1 MRAGLA
7 ARLASLLV
15 VAASLARADTPTL
28 SAGAT
33 HTCAIDASGAAH
45 CWGENARGQIDVPT
59 ASDAAG
65 TPITGWR
72 AVAASKGGCHSCGVT
87 DAGALLCWGCDDDGE
102 LGPPPEVVGGWVAVA
117 AGKGFTCGVDAV
129 ARAARCWGR
138 FLPRVPVGGAWDGP
152 WASVSAGEDF
162 VCAVA
167 RDAGDASPGGGVA
180 ECKGWGLFG
189 QTEVPTRKNA
199 SASESVI
206 RWRSLSAGFQHACGV
221 DALGAARC
229 WGSDLFGES
238 GLVPV
243 VDAEGA
249 TLATVADVVAE
260 AEAENRPLT
269 AAEKAVLRHAATLR
283 AFPETARSVAGE
295 GSSDPRDARAN
306 AWGSVTAGKH
316 WSCGVFGPGR
326 RLACWGKKRAYA
338 VGGAVADA
346 YEEFGVVSFPRS
358 TEAACARFLVVAAG
372 TNHACAVTDE
382 RAHGENL
389 YNGTDGTDDTALA
402 ASGDEVHR
410 GGRMVCWGDA
420 SSGKTSPPKFVTAWR
435 AWPTSAESADLG
447 AAFAPSAFAATASDA
462 VCGASVSGSA
472 ATATRAIARRNVACV
487 ILFAFACVLS

>member
-1 MRAGLA
+1 M
-7 ARLASLLV
+7 
-15 VAASLARADTPTL
+15 
-28 SAGAT
+28 
-33 HTCAIDASGAAH
+33 
-45 CWGENARGQIDVPT
+45 
-59 ASDAAG
+59 
-65 TPITGWR
+65 
-72 AVAASKGGCHSCGVT
+72 
-87 DAGALLCWGCDDDGE
+87 
-102 LGPPPEVVGGWVAVA
+102 
-117 AGKGFTCGVDAV
+117 
-129 ARAARCWGR
+129 
-138 FLPRVPVGGAWDGP
+138 
-152 WASVSAGEDF
+152 
-162 VCAVA
+162 
-167 RDAGDASPGGGVA
+167 
-180 ECKGWGLFG
+180 
-189 QTEVPTRKNA
+189 
-199 SASESVI
+199 
-206 RWRSLSAGFQHACGV
+206 
-221 DALGAARC
+221 
-229 WGSDLFGES
+229 FGES

-358 TEAACARFLVVAAG
+358 PEAACARFLVVAAG

-447 AAFAPSAFAATASDA
+447 AAFAPSAFAATA
-462 VCGASVSGSA
+462 
-472 ATATRAIARRNVACV
+472 TRAIARRNVARV

>member
-7 ARLASLLV
+7 ARLACLLV

-167 RDAGDASPGGGVA
+167 RDAGDARGGGVA

-189 QTEVPTRKNA
+189 QTEVPTTNA
-199 SASESVI
+199 SASGSVI

-243 VDAEGA
+243 VDAEGT

-260 AEAENRPLT
+260 AERVGKGDLTPAER
-269 AAEKAVLRHAATLR
+269 AVLRHAATLR
-283 AFPETARSVAGE
+283 AFPETAQSVAGE
-295 GSSDPRDARAN
+295 GFDDPRDARAN
-306 AWGSVTAGKH
+306 AWGSVTAGAH

-338 VGGAVADA
+338 VGGAVAAA
-346 YEEFGVVSFPRS
+346 YDEFGVVSFPRS

-372 TNHACAVTDE
+372 KTHACADTDE
-382 RAHGENL
+382 RA
-389 YNGTDGTDDTALA
+389 NGTLRT
-402 ASGDEVHR
+402 
-410 GGRMVCWGDA
+410 GRMVCWGDA
-420 SSGKTSPPKFVTAWR
+420 SSGKTSPPKFVTDWR

-447 AAFAPSAFAATASDA
+447 AAFELSAFAATASDA
-462 VCGASVSGSA
+462 VCGASVSGTD
-472 ATATRAIARRNVACV
+472 ATATRAVARRNVARV

>member
-7 ARLASLLV
+7 ARLACLLV

-167 RDAGDASPGGGVA
+167 RDAGDARGGGVA

-189 QTEVPTRKNA
+189 QTEVPTTNA
-199 SASESVI
+199 SASGSVI

-243 VDAEGA
+243 VDAEGT

-260 AEAENRPLT
+260 AERVGKGDLTPAER
-269 AAEKAVLRHAATLR
+269 AVLRHAATLR

-295 GSSDPRDARAN
+295 GFDDPRDARAN
-306 AWGSVTAGKH
+306 AWGSVTAGAH

-338 VGGAVADA
+338 VGGAVAAA
-346 YEEFGVVSFPRS
+346 YDEFGVVSFPRS
-358 TEAACARFLVVAAG
+358 AEAACARFLVVAAG
-372 TNHACAVTDE
+372 KTHACAVTDE
-382 RAHGENL
+382 RA
-389 YNGTDGTDDTALA
+389 NGTLRT
-402 ASGDEVHR
+402 
-410 GGRMVCWGDA
+410 GRMVCWGDA
-420 SSGKTSPPKFVTAWR
+420 SSGKTSPPKFVTDWR

-447 AAFAPSAFAATASDA
+447 AAFELSAFAATASDA
-462 VCGASVSGSA
+462 VCGASVSGTD
-472 ATATRAIARRNVACV
+472 ATATRAVARRNVARV

>member
-1 MRAGLA
+1 M
-7 ARLASLLV
+7 
-15 VAASLARADTPTL
+15 
-28 SAGAT
+28 
-33 HTCAIDASGAAH
+33 
-45 CWGENARGQIDVPT
+45 
-59 ASDAAG
+59 
-65 TPITGWR
+65 
-72 AVAASKGGCHSCGVT
+72 
-87 DAGALLCWGCDDDGE
+87 
-102 LGPPPEVVGGWVAVA
+102 
-117 AGKGFTCGVDAV
+117 
-129 ARAARCWGR
+129 
-138 FLPRVPVGGAWDGP
+138 
-152 WASVSAGEDF
+152 
-162 VCAVA
+162 
-167 RDAGDASPGGGVA
+167 
-180 ECKGWGLFG
+180 
-189 QTEVPTRKNA
+189 
-199 SASESVI
+199 
-206 RWRSLSAGFQHACGV
+206 
-221 DALGAARC
+221 
-229 WGSDLFGES
+229 FGES

-283 AFPETARSVAGE
+283 AFPETARGVAGE
-295 GSSDPRDARAN
+295 GSGDPRDARAN

-338 VGGAVADA
+338 VGGAAADA

-358 TEAACARFLVVAAG
+358 TEAACVRFPGGRRWYQSRVRRHG
-372 TNHACAVTDE
+372 R

-410 GGRMVCWGDA
+410 GGRMVCWGGA

-472 ATATRAIARRNVACV
+472 ATATRALGDGTSRA
-487 ILFAFACVLS
+487 

>member
-7 ARLASLLV
+7 ARLACLLV
-15 VAASLARADTPTL
+15 VAASFARADTPTL

-45 CWGENARGQIDVPT
+45 CWGENARGQIVVPT

-167 RDAGDASPGGGVA
+167 RDAGDARGGGVA

-189 QTEVPTRKNA
+189 QTEVPTMNA
-199 SASESVI
+199 SASGSVI

-243 VDAEGA
+243 VDAEGT

-260 AEAENRPLT
+260 AERGGGALT

-283 AFPETARSVAGE
+283 AFPETAQSVAGE
-295 GSSDPRDARAN
+295 GFDDPRDARAN
-306 AWGSVTAGKH
+306 AWGSVTAGAH

-338 VGGAVADA
+338 VGGAVAGA
-346 YEEFGVVSFPRS
+346 YDEFGVVSFPRS

-372 TNHACAVTDE
+372 KTHGCAVTDE
-382 RAHGENL
+382 RA
-389 YNGTDGTDDTALA
+389 NGTRTAHDGTDETDTVLA
-402 ASGDEVHR
+402 ASDLR
-410 GGRMVCWGDA
+410 TGRMVCWGDA
-420 SSGKTSPPKFVTAWR
+420 SSGKTSPPKFVTDWR
-435 AWPTSAESADLG
+435 AWPTSTESADLG
-447 AAFAPSAFAATASDA
+447 AAFELSAFAATASDA
-462 VCGASVSGSA
+462 VCAASVSGTD
-472 ATATRAIARRNVACV
+472 ATATRAVARRNVARV

>member
-7 ARLASLLV
+7 ARLACLLV

-167 RDAGDASPGGGVA
+167 RDAGDARGGGVA

-189 QTEVPTRKNA
+189 QTEVPTTNA
-199 SASESVI
+199 SASGSVI

-243 VDAEGA
+243 VDAEGT

-260 AEAENRPLT
+260 AERVGKGDLTPAER
-269 AAEKAVLRHAATLR
+269 AVLRHAATLR
-283 AFPETARSVAGE
+283 AFPETAQSVAGE
-295 GSSDPRDARAN
+295 GFDDPRDARAN
-306 AWGSVTAGKH
+306 AWGSVTAGAH

-338 VGGAVADA
+338 VGGAVAAA
-346 YEEFGVVSFPRS
+346 YDEFGVVSFPRS
-358 TEAACARFLVVAAG
+358 SEAACARFLVVAAG
-372 TNHACAVTDE
+372 KTHACAVTDE
-382 RAHGENL
+382 RA
-389 YNGTDGTDDTALA
+389 NGTRTAHDGTDVTDAVLA
-402 ASGDEVHR
+402 ASDLR
-410 GGRMVCWGDA
+410 TGRMVCWGDA
-420 SSGKTSPPKFVTAWR
+420 SSGKTSPPKFVTDWR

-447 AAFAPSAFAATASDA
+447 AAFELSAFAATASDA
-462 VCGASVSGSA
+462 VCGASVSGTD
-472 ATATRAIARRNVACV
+472 ATATRAVARRNVARV

>member
-7 ARLASLLV
+7 ARLACLLV

-167 RDAGDASPGGGVA
+167 RDAGDARGGGVA

-189 QTEVPTRKNA
+189 QTEVPTTNA
-199 SASESVI
+199 SASGSVI

-243 VDAEGA
+243 VDAEGT

-260 AEAENRPLT
+260 AERVGKGDLTPAER
-269 AAEKAVLRHAATLR
+269 AVLRHAATLR

-295 GSSDPRDARAN
+295 GFDDPRDARAN
-306 AWGSVTAGKH
+306 AWGSVTAGAH

-346 YEEFGVVSFPRS
+346 YDEFGVVSFPRS
-358 TEAACARFLVVAAG
+358 TPSAACARFLVVAAG
-372 TNHACAVTDE
+372 KTHACAVTDE
-382 RAHGENL
+382 RA
-389 YNGTDGTDDTALA
+389 NGTRTAHDGTDVTDTVSTA
-402 ASGDEVHR
+402 ASDLR
-410 GGRMVCWGDA
+410 TGRMVCWGDA
-420 SSGKTSPPKFVTAWR
+420 SSGKTSPPKFVTDWR

-447 AAFAPSAFAATASDA
+447 AAFELSAFAATASDA
-462 VCGASVSGSA
+462 VCGASVSGTD
-472 ATATRAIARRNVACV
+472 ATATRAVARRNVARV

>member
-1 MRAGLA
+1 M
-7 ARLASLLV
+7 
-15 VAASLARADTPTL
+15 
-28 SAGAT
+28 
-33 HTCAIDASGAAH
+33 
-45 CWGENARGQIDVPT
+45 PT

-283 AFPETARSVAGE
+283 AFPKPRVASRARAPATRATRAPTRGAPSRPANTGAAGFSGRAGVWRAGARNGRTRWAAPSPTRTRSLASSRFRALRRRRARASWWSPLVLITRAPSRTKERTARTLQRYGRYGRHGVGGE
-295 GSSDPRDARAN
+295 RRRSTSRR
-306 AWGSVTAGKH
+306 TH
-316 WSCGVFGPGR
+316 GVLGR
-326 RLACWGKKRAYA
+326 RVERKDVAPEIRNRVARVA
-338 VGGAVADA
+338 DERRVGGPRRRVRALGIRGD
-346 YEEFGVVSFPRS
+346 GVGRRVR
-358 TEAACARFLVVAAG
+358 R
-372 TNHACAVTDE
+372 E
-382 RAHGENL
+382 RIRKRR
-389 YNGTDGTDDTALA
+389 D
-402 ASGDEVHR
+402 
-410 GGRMVCWGDA
+410 GDA
-420 SSGKTSPPKFVTAWR
+420 SHRATERRARDSVCVRVCFVVDHLLYSSIRRSFRRQQRVRRLSAGNQYATS
-435 AWPTSAESADLG
+435 SQ
-447 AAFAPSAFAATASDA
+447 
-462 VCGASVSGSA
+462 
-472 ATATRAIARRNVACV
+472 
-487 ILFAFACVLS
+487 

>member
-7 ARLASLLV
+7 ARLACLLV
-15 VAASLARADTPTL
+15 VAASFARADTPTL

-45 CWGENARGQIDVPT
+45 CWGENARGQIVVPT

-167 RDAGDASPGGGVA
+167 RDAGDARGGGVA

-189 QTEVPTRKNA
+189 QTEVPTMNA
-199 SASESVI
+199 SASGSVI

-243 VDAEGA
+243 VDAEGT

-260 AEAENRPLT
+260 AERGGGALT

-283 AFPETARSVAGE
+283 AFPETAQSVAGE
-295 GSSDPRDARAN
+295 GFDDPRDARAN
-306 AWGSVTAGKH
+306 AWGSVTAGAH
-316 WSCGVFGPGR
+316 WSCGGFGPGR

-338 VGGAVADA
+338 VGGAVAGA
-346 YEEFGVVSFPRS
+346 YDEFGVVSFPRS

-372 TNHACAVTDE
+372 KTHGCAVTDE
-382 RAHGENL
+382 RA
-389 YNGTDGTDDTALA
+389 NGTRTAHDGTDETDTVLA
-402 ASGDEVHR
+402 ASDLR
-410 GGRMVCWGDA
+410 TGRMVCWGDA
-420 SSGKTSPPKFVTAWR
+420 SSGKTSPPKFVTDWR
-435 AWPTSAESADLG
+435 AWPTSTESADLG
-447 AAFAPSAFAATASDA
+447 AAFELSAFAATASDA
-462 VCGASVSGSA
+462 VCAASVSGTD
-472 ATATRAIARRNVACV
+472 ATATRAVARRNVARV